1 MSGNSLKNNLAKVLK
16 EATELI
22 QNTNNLSDLEKIR
35 VQFLG
40 KKSLLIKLMKSLS
53 SLDPSEKAVAG
64 KDLNKAKVKINSLL
78 ANKKS
83 SLENNSHSKDDD
95 FDLSMPGKASS
106 IGSIHPITKIM
117 NLAIQILESLKFE
130 CVEGPEIEDDYH
142 NFTALNIPDTHPARA
157 MHDTFYL
164 EKSLL
169 LRTHT
174 SSVQVRTMDEN
185 NPPIRIIAPG
195 KVYRKD
201 SDITHTPMFHQ
212 IEGLYVDQNVSF
224 ANLKSIINI
233 FLKSFFE
240 KDDLNI
246 RFRPSYFPFTEPSA
260 EVDIEYIDNKGNKSW
275 LEILGCGMVHPNVL
289 SMANID
295 SSIYSGYA
303 FGLGVERLAMLKL
316 GITDL
321 RLFYENDLRFLKQFQ
336 SSKT

>member
-1 MSGNSLKNNLAKVLK
+1 MSGDTLKKDLERVLD
-16 EATELI
+16 EALKSI
-22 QNTNNLSDLEKIR
+22 KDVSNLSDLEKAR
-35 VQFLG
+35 VHFLG
-40 KKSLLIKLMKSLS
+40 KKSALISFMKSLS
-53 SLDPSEKAVAG
+53 GLNGEEKANAG
-64 KDLNKAKVKINSLL
+64 KNLNAVKQQINQLLSDKKISLS
-78 ANKKS
+78 KS
-83 SLENNSHSKDDD
+83 NSNLKDE

-117 NLAIQILESLKFE
+117 NNAIEIFESLKFE
-130 CVEGPEIEDDYH
+130 CVEGPEIEDDFH
-142 NFTALNIPDTHPARA
+142 NFTALNIPESHPARA

-164 EKSLL
+164 ENSFL

-174 SSVQVRTMDEN
+174 SSVQVRTMGEQ

-212 IEGLYVDQNVSF
+212 IEGLYVDKNVSF
-224 ANLKSIINI
+224 SNLKSVINI
-233 FLKSFFE
+233 FLKNFFE
-240 KDDLNI
+240 EDDLRI

-260 EVDIEYIDNKGNKSW
+260 EVDIEYLDSKGNKNW

-289 SMANID
+289 EMANID
-295 SSIYSGYA
+295 SKIYSGYA

-336 SSKT
+336 RI

>member
-1 MSGNSLKNNLAKVLK
+1 MSGDTLKKDLERVLD
-16 EATELI
+16 EALKSI
-22 QNTNNLSDLEKIR
+22 KDVSNLSDLEKAR
-35 VQFLG
+35 VHFLG
-40 KKSLLIKLMKSLS
+40 KKSALISFMKSLS
-53 SLDPSEKAVAG
+53 GLNGEEKANAG
-64 KDLNKAKVKINSLL
+64 KNLNTAKKQINQLLSDKKISLSTSNSNL
-78 ANKKS
+78 
-83 SLENNSHSKDDD
+83 KDE

-117 NLAIQILESLKFE
+117 NNAIEIFESLKFE
-130 CVEGPEIEDDYH
+130 CVEGPEIEDDFH
-142 NFTALNIPDTHPARA
+142 NFTALNIPESHPARA

-164 EKSLL
+164 ENSFL

-174 SSVQVRTMDEN
+174 SSVQVRTMGEQ

-212 IEGLYVDQNVSF
+212 IEGLYVDKNVSF
-224 ANLKSIINI
+224 SNLKSVINI
-233 FLKSFFE
+233 FLKNFFE
-240 KDDLNI
+240 EDDLRI

-260 EVDIEYIDNKGNKSW
+260 EVDIEYLDSKGNKNW
-275 LEILGCGMVHPNVL
+275 LEILGCGMVHPNIL
-289 SMANID
+289 EMANID
-295 SSIYSGYA
+295 SKIYSGYA

-336 SSKT
+336 RI

>member
-1 MSGNSLKNNLAKVLK
+1 MSVDKLKKDLDKVLY
-16 EATELI
+16 EALKLI
-22 QNTNNLSDLEKIR
+22 TNVNSYIDLENFR

-40 KKSLLIKLMKSLS
+40 KKSTLNGLMKSLAY
-53 SLDPSEKAVAG
+53 LTPEDKAKAG
-64 KDLNKAKVKINSLL
+64 KDLNLVKKKINDLINDKKISLDL
-78 ANKKS
+78 TA
-83 SLENNSHSKDDD
+83 DDNLD
-95 FDLSMPGKASS
+95 AFDISMPGKLSS
-106 IGSIHPITKIM
+106 LGSLHPITKIM
-117 NLAIQILESLKFE
+117 NEAIDIFQSLKFE
-130 CVEGPEIEDDYH
+130 YVDGPEIEDEFH
-142 NFTALNIPDTHPARA
+142 NFTALNIPESHPARA

-164 EKSLL
+164 EKKNLL

-174 SSVQVRTMDEN
+174 SSVQIRTMSKKR
-185 NPPIRIIAPG
+185 PPLRIIAPG

-212 IEGLYVDQNVSF
+212 IEGLYIDENVSF
-224 ANLKSIINI
+224 SNLKSTINI

-240 KDDLNI
+240 KDDLKI

-260 EVDIEYIDNKGNKSW
+260 EVDIEYFDNKGNKKW

-289 SMANID
+289 KMANID
-295 SSIYSGYA
+295 CEKYSGYA

-336 SSKT
+336 RV

>member
-1 MSGNSLKNNLAKVLK
+1 MSGDNLKKDLKKILEEASKSIKDINS
-16 EATELI
+16 I
-22 QNTNNLSDLEKIR
+22 SDLEKSRI
-35 VQFLG
+35 QFLG
-40 KKSLLIKLMKSLS
+40 KKSLLISLMKSLS
-53 SLDPSEKAVAG
+53 DLTKEEKSIAG
-64 KDLNKAKVKINSLL
+64 KDLNNAKTEINNLL
-78 ANKKS
+78 ADKKI
-83 SLENNSHSKDDD
+83 SLSKVDNVKKDDI
-95 FDLSMPGKASS
+95 DLSMPGKASS
-106 IGSIHPITKIM
+106 VGSVHPISKTM
-117 NLAIQILESLKFE
+117 DCAIQIFESLKFE
-130 CVEGPEIEDDYH
+130 CVEGPEIEDEFH
-142 NFTALNIPDTHPARA
+142 NFTALNIPDSHPARA

-164 EKSLL
+164 ENNLL

-174 SSVQVRTMDEN
+174 SSVQVRTMSEN
-185 NPPIRIIAPG
+185 TTPIRIIAPG

-212 IEGLYVDQNVSF
+212 IEGLYVDKDVSF
-224 ANLKSIINI
+224 SNLKSIINI

-240 KDDLNI
+240 QDDLKI

-260 EVDIEYIDNKGNKSW
+260 EVDIEYIDSKGNKSW

-289 SMANID
+289 DMANID

-336 SSKT
+336 RI

>member
-22 QNTNNLSDLEKIR
+22 QNTSNLSDLEKIR

-53 SLDPSEKAVAG
+53 SLDPSEKAAAG

-83 SLENNSHSKDDD
+83 SLENNSQSKDDD

-185 NPPIRIIAPG
+185 KPPIRIIAPG

-201 SDITHTPMFHQ
+201 SDITHTQCF
-212 IEGLYVDQNVSF
+212 I
-224 ANLKSIINI
+224 K
-233 FLKSFFE
+233 
-240 KDDLNI
+240 
-246 RFRPSYFPFTEPSA
+246 
-260 EVDIEYIDNKGNKSW
+260 
-275 LEILGCGMVHPNVL
+275 
-289 SMANID
+289 
-295 SSIYSGYA
+295 
-303 FGLGVERLAMLKL
+303 
-316 GITDL
+316 
-321 RLFYENDLRFLKQFQ
+321 
-336 SSKT
+336 

>member
-1 MSGNSLKNNLAKVLK
+1 MSGDTLKQDLAEVLD
-16 EATELI
+16 EALKLI
-22 QNTNNLSDLEKIR
+22 QGISNLSDLEKARIH
-35 VQFLG
+35 FLG
-40 KKSLLIKLMKSLS
+40 KKSMLIGLMRSLS
-53 SLDPSEKAVAG
+53 DLNGEEKASAG
-64 KDLNKAKVKINSLL
+64 KNLNSVKQQINQLLSDKKISLS
-78 ANKKS
+78 KS
-83 SLENNSHSKDDD
+83 SLNPKDA

-117 NLAIQILESLKFE
+117 NNAIEIFESLKFE
-130 CVEGPEIEDDYH
+130 CVEGPEIEDEFH
-142 NFTALNIPDTHPARA
+142 NFTALNIPESHPARA

-164 EKSLL
+164 ENNFL

-174 SSVQVRTMDEN
+174 SSVQVRAMSEQ

-212 IEGLYVDQNVSF
+212 IEGLYVDKNVSF
-224 ANLKSIINI
+224 SNLKSVINI
-233 FLKSFFE
+233 FLKNFFE
-240 KDDLNI
+240 EDDLRI

-260 EVDIEYIDNKGNKSW
+260 EVDIEYLDSKGNKNW

-289 SMANID
+289 EMANID
-295 SSIYSGYA
+295 SKIYSGYA

-336 SSKT
+336 RI

>member
-1 MSGNSLKNNLAKVLK
+1 MSGDNLKKDLKKILEEASKSIKDINS
-16 EATELI
+16 I
-22 QNTNNLSDLEKIR
+22 SDLEKSRI
-35 VQFLG
+35 QFLG
-40 KKSLLIKLMKSLS
+40 KKSLLISLMKSLS
-53 SLDPSEKAVAG
+53 DLTKEEKSIAG
-64 KDLNKAKVKINSLL
+64 KDLNNAKTEINNLL
-78 ANKKS
+78 ADKKI
-83 SLENNSHSKDDD
+83 SLSKVDNVKKDD

-106 IGSIHPITKIM
+106 VRSVHPISKTM
-117 NLAIQILESLKFE
+117 DCAIQIFESLKFE
-130 CVEGPEIEDDYH
+130 CVEGPEIEDEFH
-142 NFTALNIPDTHPARA
+142 NFTALNIPDSHPARA

-164 EKSLL
+164 ENNLL

-174 SSVQVRTMDEN
+174 SSVQVRTMSEN
-185 NPPIRIIAPG
+185 TTPIRIIAPG

-212 IEGLYVDQNVSF
+212 IEGLYVDKDVSF
-224 ANLKSIINI
+224 SNLKSIINI

-240 KDDLNI
+240 QDDLKI

-260 EVDIEYIDNKGNKSW
+260 EVDIEYIDSKGNKSW

-289 SMANID
+289 DMANID

-336 SSKT
+336 RI

>member
-1 MSGNSLKNNLAKVLK
+1 MSGKTLKSDLKKVLE
-16 EATELI
+16 EASKLIKDAKDLSELE
-22 QNTNNLSDLEKIR
+22 LLR
-35 VQFLG
+35 VKFLG
-40 KKSLLIKLMKSLS
+40 KKSLLSSFMKSLS
-53 SLDPSEKAVAG
+53 DLDGEQKAKAGKSLNITKTKINDLISEK
-64 KDLNKAKVKINSLL
+64 KKVLSNSGV
-78 ANKKS
+78 K
-83 SLENNSHSKDDD
+83 KDDD
-95 FDLSMPGKASS
+95 FDPSMPGKESS
-106 IGSIHPITKIM
+106 IGSLHPITKTM
-117 NLAIQILESLKFE
+117 NYAIQIFESLKFE
-130 CVEGPEIEDDYH
+130 CVEGPEIEDDFH

-164 EKSLL
+164 ADNNL

-174 SSVQVRTMDEN
+174 SSVQVRVMDKE

-212 IEGLYVDQNVSF
+212 IEGLYIDKDISF
-224 ANLKSIINI
+224 SNLKSIINI

-240 KDDLNI
+240 KDELKI

-260 EVDIEYIDNKGNKSW
+260 EVDIEYIDSKGNKNW

-289 SMANID
+289 DMANID

-336 SSKT
+336 RT

>member
-1 MSGNSLKNNLAKVLK
+1 MSGDTLKKDLERVLD
-16 EATELI
+16 EALKSI
-22 QNTNNLSDLEKIR
+22 KDVSNLSDLEKAR
-35 VQFLG
+35 VHFLG
-40 KKSLLIKLMKSLS
+40 KKSALISFMKSLS
-53 SLDPSEKAVAG
+53 GLNGEEKATAG
-64 KDLNKAKVKINSLL
+64 KNLNSVKQQINQLLSDKKKSLS
-78 ANKKS
+78 KS
-83 SLENNSHSKDDD
+83 SLDLKDA

-117 NLAIQILESLKFE
+117 SNAIEIFESLKFE
-130 CVEGPEIEDDYH
+130 CVEGPEIEDDFH
-142 NFTALNIPDTHPARA
+142 NFTALNIPESHPARA

-164 EKSLL
+164 ENSFL

-174 SSVQVRTMDEN
+174 SSVQVRAMGEQ

-212 IEGLYVDQNVSF
+212 IEGLYVDKNVSF
-224 ANLKSIINI
+224 SNLKSVINI
-233 FLKSFFE
+233 FLKNFFE
-240 KDDLNI
+240 EDDLRI

-260 EVDIEYIDNKGNKSW
+260 EVDIEYLDSKGNKNW

-289 SMANID
+289 EMANID
-295 SSIYSGYA
+295 SKIYSGYA

-336 SSKT
+336 RI

>member
-1 MSGNSLKNNLAKVLK
+1 MSGNTLKNDLKKVLE
-16 EATELI
+16 EAVKSI
-22 QNTNNLSDLEKIR
+22 KDVNNLDDLELMR
-35 VQFLG
+35 VKFLG
-40 KKSLLIKLMKSLS
+40 KKSSLNSFMKSLS
-53 SLDPSEKAVAG
+53 ELNSEEKALAG
-64 KDLNKAKVKINSLL
+64 KSLNNAKSTINSILEEKKVLL
-78 ANKKS
+78 SKVESN
-83 SLENNSHSKDDD
+83 SKDEFD
-95 FDLSMPGKASS
+95 FSMPGRSSS
-106 IGSIHPITKIM
+106 IGSIHPVTKIM
-117 NLAIQILESLKFE
+117 NKSIEIFEALKFE
-130 CVEGPEIEDDYH
+130 CVEGPEVEDEFH
-142 NFTALNIPDTHPARA
+142 NFSALNIPESHPARA

-164 EKSLL
+164 DNNFL

-174 SSVQVRTMDEN
+174 SSVQVRTMDQQD
-185 NPPIRIIAPG
+185 PPIRIIAPG

-212 IEGLYVDQNVSF
+212 IEGLYIDKEVSF
-224 ANLKSIINI
+224 SNLKSIINI

-240 KDDLNI
+240 QDDLKI

-260 EVDIEYIDNKGNKSW
+260 EVDIEYVDSKGNKNW

-289 SMANID
+289 DMAKID

-336 SSKT
+336 RM

>member
-1 MSGNSLKNNLAKVLK
+1 MSGDTLKKDLERVLD
-16 EATELI
+16 EALKSI
-22 QNTNNLSDLEKIR
+22 KDVSNLSDLEKAR
-35 VQFLG
+35 VHFLG
-40 KKSLLIKLMKSLS
+40 KKSALISFMKSLS
-53 SLDPSEKAVAG
+53 GLNGEEKANAG
-64 KDLNKAKVKINSLL
+64 KNLNTVKQQINQLLSDKKISL
-78 ANKKS
+78 S
-83 SLENNSHSKDDD
+83 NSNSNLKDE

-117 NLAIQILESLKFE
+117 NNAIEIFESLKFE
-130 CVEGPEIEDDYH
+130 CVEGPEIEDDFH
-142 NFTALNIPDTHPARA
+142 NFTALNIPESHPARA

-164 EKSLL
+164 ENSFL

-174 SSVQVRTMDEN
+174 SSVQVRTMGEQ

-212 IEGLYVDQNVSF
+212 IEGLYVDKNVSF
-224 ANLKSIINI
+224 SNLKSVINI
-233 FLKSFFE
+233 FLKNFFE
-240 KDDLNI
+240 EDDLRI

-260 EVDIEYIDNKGNKSW
+260 EVDIEYLDSKGNKNW

-289 SMANID
+289 EMANID
-295 SSIYSGYA
+295 SKIYSGYA

-336 SSKT
+336 RI

>member
-1 MSGNSLKNNLAKVLK
+1 MSGDTLKNSLKQVLE
-16 EATELI
+16 EATKSI
-22 QNTNNLSDLEKIR
+22 KNVSSLSDLESMR
-35 VQFLG
+35 VKFLG
-40 KKSLLIKLMKSLS
+40 KKSSLNNLMKSLS
-53 SLDPSEKAVAG
+53 NLSPEEKAQVG
-64 KDLNKAKVKINSLL
+64 KDLNDTKKIINDLISEKKLYLAKDE
-78 ANKKS
+78 NK
-83 SLENNSHSKDDD
+83 LDDE
-95 FDLSMPGKASS
+95 FDLSMPGRPSS

-117 NLAIQILESLKFE
+117 NSAIEIFESLKFE
-130 CVEGPEIEDDYH
+130 CVEGPEVEDDFH
-142 NFTALNIPDTHPARA
+142 NFTALNIPESHPARA

-164 EKSLL
+164 KDNYL

-174 SSVQVRTMDEN
+174 SSVQIRAMDIQE
-185 NPPIRIIAPG
+185 PPIRIIAPG

-212 IEGLYVDQNVSF
+212 IEGLYIDKEVSF
-224 ANLKSIINI
+224 SNLKSIINI

-240 KDDLNI
+240 REDLKI

-260 EVDIEYIDNKGNKSW
+260 EVDIEYIDSKGNKSW

-289 SMANID
+289 NMAKID
-295 SSIYSGYA
+295 PSLYSGYA

-336 SSKT
+336 RI

>member
-1 MSGNSLKNNLAKVLK
+1 MSGDTLKKDLERVLD
-16 EATELI
+16 EALKSI
-22 QNTNNLSDLEKIR
+22 KDVSNLSDLEKAR
-35 VQFLG
+35 VHFLG
-40 KKSLLIKLMKSLS
+40 KKSALISFMKSLS
-53 SLDPSEKAVAG
+53 GLNGEEKANAG
-64 KDLNKAKVKINSLL
+64 KNLNTVKKQINQLLSDKKISL
-78 ANKKS
+78 S
-83 SLENNSHSKDDD
+83 TSNSNLKDE

-117 NLAIQILESLKFE
+117 NNAIEIFESLKFE
-130 CVEGPEIEDDYH
+130 CVEGPEIEDDFH
-142 NFTALNIPDTHPARA
+142 NFTALNIPESHPARA

-164 EKSLL
+164 ENSFL

-174 SSVQVRTMDEN
+174 SSVQVRTMGEQ

-212 IEGLYVDQNVSF
+212 IEGLYVDKNVSF
-224 ANLKSIINI
+224 SNLKSVINI
-233 FLKSFFE
+233 FLKNFFE
-240 KDDLNI
+240 EDDLRI

-260 EVDIEYIDNKGNKSW
+260 EVDIEYLDSKGNKNW

-289 SMANID
+289 EMANID
-295 SSIYSGYA
+295 SEIYSGYA

-336 SSKT
+336 RI

>member
-1 MSGNSLKNNLAKVLK
+1 MSGDTLKKDLERVLD
-16 EATELI
+16 EALQSI
-22 QNTNNLSDLEKIR
+22 KDVSNLSDLEKAR
-35 VQFLG
+35 VHFLG
-40 KKSLLIKLMKSLS
+40 KKSALISFMKSLS
-53 SLDPSEKAVAG
+53 GLNGEEKANAG
-64 KDLNKAKVKINSLL
+64 KNLNTVKKQINQLLSDKKISLS
-78 ANKKS
+78 KS
-83 SLENNSHSKDDD
+83 NSNLKDE

-117 NLAIQILESLKFE
+117 NNAIEIFESLKFE
-130 CVEGPEIEDDYH
+130 CVEGPEIEDDFH
-142 NFTALNIPDTHPARA
+142 NFTALNIPESHPARA

-164 EKSLL
+164 ENSFL

-174 SSVQVRTMDEN
+174 SSVQVRTMGEQ

-212 IEGLYVDQNVSF
+212 IEGLYVDKNVSF
-224 ANLKSIINI
+224 SNLKSVINI
-233 FLKSFFE
+233 FLKNFFE
-240 KDDLNI
+240 EDDLRI

-260 EVDIEYIDNKGNKSW
+260 EVDIEYLDSKGNKNW

-289 SMANID
+289 EMANID
-295 SSIYSGYA
+295 SEIYSGYA

-336 SSKT
+336 RI

>member
-53 SLDPSEKAVAG
+53 SLDPSEKAAAG

-83 SLENNSHSKDDD
+83 SLENNSQSKDDD

>member
-1 MSGNSLKNNLAKVLK
+1 MPGDTLKQDLEVVLD
-16 EATELI
+16 EALKSI
-22 QNTNNLSDLEKIR
+22 QDVNNLSNLEKVR
-35 VQFLG
+35 VHFLG
-40 KKSLLIKLMKSLS
+40 KKSSLIGLMKSLS
-53 SLDPSEKAVAG
+53 DLNGEEKANAG
-64 KDLNKAKVKINSLL
+64 KNLNSVKQKINQLLSDKKTSLS
-78 ANKKS
+78 KS
-83 SLENNSHSKDDD
+83 SSNLKDA
-95 FDLSMPGKASS
+95 FDLSMPGKVSS

-117 NLAIQILESLKFE
+117 HNAIEIFESLKFE
-130 CVEGPEIEDDYH
+130 CVEGPEIEDDFH
-142 NFTALNIPDTHPARA
+142 NFTALNIPESHPARA

-164 EKSLL
+164 ENNFL

-174 SSVQVRTMDEN
+174 SSVQVRTMGEQ

-212 IEGLYVDQNVSF
+212 IEGLYVDKNVSF
-224 ANLKSIINI
+224 SNLKSVINI
-233 FLKSFFE
+233 FLKNFFE
-240 KDDLNI
+240 EDNLRI

-260 EVDIEYIDNKGNKSW
+260 EVDIEYLDSKGNQNW

-289 SMANID
+289 EMANID
-295 SSIYSGYA
+295 SKIYSGYA

-336 SSKT
+336 RI

>member
-1 MSGNSLKNNLAKVLK
+1 MSGDTLKNSLKQVLE
-16 EATELI
+16 EATKSI
-22 QNTNNLSDLEKIR
+22 KNVSSLSDLESMR
-35 VQFLG
+35 VKFLG
-40 KKSLLIKLMKSLS
+40 KKSSLNNLMKSLS
-53 SLDPSEKAVAG
+53 NLSPDEKAQAG
-64 KDLNKAKVKINSLL
+64 KDLNDTKKIINDLLSEKKLYLAKDE
-78 ANKKS
+78 NK
-83 SLENNSHSKDDD
+83 LDDE
-95 FDLSMPGKASS
+95 FDLSMPGRPSS

-117 NLAIQILESLKFE
+117 NSAIEIFESLKFE
-130 CVEGPEIEDDYH
+130 CVEGPEVEDDFH
-142 NFTALNIPDTHPARA
+142 NFTALNIPDSHPARA

-164 EKSLL
+164 KDNYL

-174 SSVQVRTMDEN
+174 SSVQIRAMDIQE
-185 NPPIRIIAPG
+185 PPIRIIAPG

-212 IEGLYVDQNVSF
+212 IEGLYIDKEVSF
-224 ANLKSIINI
+224 SNLKSIINI

-240 KDDLNI
+240 REDLKI

-260 EVDIEYIDNKGNKSW
+260 EVDIEYIDSKGNKNW

-289 SMANID
+289 NMAKID
-295 SSIYSGYA
+295 PSLYSGYA

-336 SSKT
+336 RI

>member
-1 MSGNSLKNNLAKVLK
+1 MPGDTLKQDLAEVLD
-16 EATELI
+16 EALKLI
-22 QNTNNLSDLEKIR
+22 QGISNLSDLEKARIH
-35 VQFLG
+35 FLG
-40 KKSLLIKLMKSLS
+40 KKSMLIGLMRSLS
-53 SLDPSEKAVAG
+53 DLNGEEKASAGKNLNSVKQQINQLLSEK
-64 KDLNKAKVKINSLL
+64 KISLS
-78 ANKKS
+78 KS
-83 SLENNSHSKDDD
+83 SLNPKDA

-117 NLAIQILESLKFE
+117 NNAIEIFESLKFE
-130 CVEGPEIEDDYH
+130 CVEGPEIEDEFH
-142 NFTALNIPDTHPARA
+142 NFTALNIPESHPARA

-164 EKSLL
+164 ENNFL

-174 SSVQVRTMDEN
+174 SSVQVRAMSEQ

-212 IEGLYVDQNVSF
+212 IEGLYVDKNVSF
-224 ANLKSIINI
+224 SNLKSVINI
-233 FLKSFFE
+233 FLKNFFE
-240 KDDLNI
+240 EDDLRI

-260 EVDIEYIDNKGNKSW
+260 EVDIEYLDSKGNKNW

-289 SMANID
+289 EMANID
-295 SSIYSGYA
+295 SKIYSGYA

-336 SSKT
+336 RI